1 MKTRWCYSKRRHMR
15 GTKIEVKR
23 FLQTVTDKIK
33 IAKLDYV
40 NGDFEEQVI
49 FSGDVLDLKKIDL
62 LELDLFEFSVTANK
76 NTLEIRTMRD
86 E

>member
-1 MKTRWCYSKRRHMR
+1 MR
-15 GTKIEVKR
+15 LKD
-23 FLQTVTDKIK
+23 FLQTVTGKIK

-40 NGDFEEQVI
+40 NGDFEEHVI

-62 LELDLFEFSVTANK
+62 LDLDILEFSVTANK

-86 E
+86 V